1 MYRLDPSMPTS
12 REYARFRNRMVDEQL
27 VKRGINDRR
36 VLDAMRVMPR
46 HLFVPEEFK
55 RQAYE
60 DRPVPIGEGQT
71 ISQPYIVAFMTE
83 RLRLKPHHS
92 VLEIGTG
99 SGYQTAIL
107 CHLSHYVYSVERV
120 SRLADQAGGRI
131 GDLGYNN
138 IEIYVGDGSQGLPD
152 QATFDRIMVTAAV
165 PRLPNVLCTQLDK
178 HGGQMILPIGDEELQ
193 ELTLVTRR
201 GERFSS
207 RTLLRCRFVP
217 LVGRYGFDSD
227 VSGHQQFI

>member
-1 MYRLDPSMPTS
+1 MPSS

-55 RQAYE
+55 RQAYD

-227 VSGHQQFI
+227 VRGHQQFI

>member
-1 MYRLDPSMPTS
+1 MPTS
-12 REYARFRNRMVDEQL
+12 REYARWRNRMVDEQL

-36 VLDAMRVMPR
+36 VLDAMRVIPR
-46 HLFVPEEFK
+46 HAFMQEEFK
-55 RQAYE
+55 PQAYE

-83 RLRLKPHHS
+83 RLRLKPHHT

-138 IEIYVGDGSQGLPD
+138 IEIYVGDGSQGLAD
-152 QATFDRIMVTAAV
+152 QASFDRIMVTAAV
-165 PRLPNVLCTQLDK
+165 PRLPTVLCTQLDK
-178 HGGQMILPIGDEELQ
+178 HGGQMILPIGDEEMQ

-201 GERFSS
+201 GERFNS

-217 LVGRYGFDSD
+217 LIGRYGFDSD
-227 VSGHQQFI
+227 ISDEQHFI

>member
-1 MYRLDPSMPTS
+1 
-12 REYARFRNRMVDEQL
+12 MVDEQL

-46 HLFVPEEFK
+46 HVFLPEEFK
-55 RQAYE
+55 PQAYE
-60 DRPVPIGEGQT
+60 DGPAPIGEGQT

-83 RLRLKPHHS
+83 RLRLKPHHT

-107 CHLSHYVYSVERV
+107 CHLCHYVYSVERV

-165 PRLPNVLCTQLDK
+165 PRLPNVLCGQLDK

-201 GERFSS
+201 GERFAS

-217 LVGRYGFDSD
+217 LIGRFGFDDD
-227 VSGHQQFI
+227 VNSQAFIQ

>member
-1 MYRLDPSMPTS
+1 MPTT
-12 REYARFRNRMVDEQL
+12 REYARWRNRMVDEQL

-46 HLFVPEEFK
+46 HVFVPEEFK
-55 RQAYE
+55 PQAYE

-71 ISQPYIVAFMTE
+71 VSQPYIVAFMTE
-83 RLRLKPHHS
+83 RLRLKPHHT

-99 SGYQTAIL
+99 SGYQTSIL
-107 CHLSHYVYSVERV
+107 CHLSHFVYSVERV

-201 GERFSS
+201 GERFNS

-217 LVGRYGFDSD
+217 LIGRYGFDSD
-227 VSGHQQFI
+227 NGDQQQII

>member
-1 MYRLDPSMPTS
+1 MPTS
-12 REYARFRNRMVDEQL
+12 REYARWRNRMVDEQL

-46 HLFVPEEFK
+46 HVFLPEEFK
-55 RQAYE
+55 PQAYE
-60 DRPVPIGEGQT
+60 DRPAPIGEGQT

-83 RLRLKPHHS
+83 RLRLKPHHT

-107 CHLSHYVYSVERV
+107 CHLCHYVYSVERV

-165 PRLPNVLCTQLDK
+165 PRLPNVLCGQLDK

-201 GERFSS
+201 GERFAS

-217 LVGRYGFDSD
+217 LIGRFGFDDD
-227 VSGHQQFI
+227 VNSQAFIQ

>member
-1 MYRLDPSMPTS
+1 
-12 REYARFRNRMVDEQL
+12 MVDEQL

>member
-1 MYRLDPSMPTS
+1 
-12 REYARFRNRMVDEQL
+12 MVDEQL

-83 RLRLKPHHS
+83 RLRMKPHHS

-120 SRLADQAGGRI
+120 SLLADQAGGRI
-131 GDLGYNN
+131 GDLCYNN

-193 ELTLVTRR
+193 ELTLVARR

-217 LVGRYGFDSD
+217 LIGRYGFDSD
-227 VSGHQQFI
+227 VRGHQQFI

>member
-1 MYRLDPSMPTS
+1 
-12 REYARFRNRMVDEQL
+12 MVDEQL

-46 HLFVPEEFK
+46 HAFVPDEFK
-55 RQAYE
+55 AQAYA
-60 DRPVPIGEGQT
+60 DQPVPIGSGQT
-71 ISQPYIVAFMTE
+71 ISQPYIVAFMSE
-83 RLRLKPHHS
+83 RLRLKPHHT
-92 VLEIGTG
+92 VLEIGAG

-107 CHLSHYVYSVERV
+107 CHLCHFVYSVERI

-152 QATFDRIMVTAAV
+152 QAAFDRIMVTAAV
-165 PRLPNVLCTQLDK
+165 PRLPRVLCSQLDK
-178 HGGQMILPIGDEELQ
+178 QGGQMILPIGDEELQ
-193 ELTLVTRR
+193 ELTLVARR
-201 GERFSS
+201 GDRFTS

-217 LVGRYGFDSD
+217 LIGRYGFDSD
-227 VSGHQQFI
+227 VDSKKFIT

>member
-1 MYRLDPSMPTS
+1 MPTS
-12 REYARFRNRMVDEQL
+12 REYARWRNRMVDEQL

-46 HLFVPEEFK
+46 HVFLPEEFK
-55 RQAYE
+55 PQAYE
-60 DRPVPIGEGQT
+60 DRPAPIGEGQT

-83 RLRLKPHHS
+83 RLRLKPHHT

-107 CHLSHYVYSVERV
+107 CHLCHYVYSVERV

-165 PRLPNVLCTQLDK
+165 PRLPNVLCGQLDK
-178 HGGQMILPIGDEELQ
+178 HGGQMILPIGDEALQ

-201 GERFSS
+201 GERFTS

-217 LVGRYGFDSD
+217 LIGRFGFDDD
-227 VSGHQQFI
+227 VNSQAFIQ

>member
-1 MYRLDPSMPTS
+1 MPTS

>member
-1 MYRLDPSMPTS
+1 MPTS
-12 REYARFRNRMVDEQL
+12 REYARWRNRMVDEQL

-46 HLFVPEEFK
+46 HVFLPEEFK
-55 RQAYE
+55 PQAYE
-60 DRPVPIGEGQT
+60 DRPAPIGEGQT

-83 RLRLKPHHS
+83 RLRLKPHHT

-107 CHLSHYVYSVERV
+107 CHLCHYVYSVERV

-165 PRLPNVLCTQLDK
+165 PRLPNVLCGQLDK
-178 HGGQMILPIGDEELQ
+178 HGGQMILPIGDEEMQ

-201 GERFSS
+201 GERFAS

-217 LVGRYGFDSD
+217 LIGRFGFDDD
-227 VSGHQQFI
+227 VNSQAFIQ

>member
-1 MYRLDPSMPTS
+1 MPTS
-12 REYARFRNRMVDEQL
+12 REYARYRNRMVDEQL

-55 RQAYE
+55 QQAYD

-107 CHLSHYVYSVERV
+107 CHLSHYVYSIERV
-120 SRLADQAGGRI
+120 SWLADQAGGRI

-217 LVGRYGFDSD
+217 LIGRYGFDSD
-227 VSGHQQFI
+227 VRGHQQFI

>member
-1 MYRLDPSMPTS
+1 MLLYRKNLS
-12 REYARFRNRMVDEQL
+12 RR
-27 VKRGINDRR
+27 
-36 VLDAMRVMPR
+36 
-46 HLFVPEEFK
+46 
-55 RQAYE
+55 AYE

-83 RLRLKPHHS
+83 RLRLKPHHT

-120 SRLADQAGGRI
+120 SRLADLAGGRI

-152 QATFDRIMVTAAV
+152 QASYDRIMVTAAV
-165 PRLPNVLCTQLDK
+165 PRLPKVLCGQMDK

-201 GERFSS
+201 DERFST

-217 LVGRYGFDSD
+217 LIGRYGFDSD
-227 VSGHQQFI
+227 IGDEQQIV

>member
-1 MYRLDPSMPTS
+1 MPTS
-12 REYARFRNRMVDEQL
+12 REYARWRNRMIDDQL

-46 HLFVPEEFK
+46 HKFVPEEFK
-55 RQAYE
+55 PQAYE
-60 DRPVPIGEGQT
+60 DRPLPIGEGQT

-83 RLRLKPHHS
+83 RLRLKPHHT

-107 CHLSHYVYSVERV
+107 CHLSHYVFSVERV
-120 SRLADQAGGRI
+120 GRLADQAGERI

-138 IEIYVGDGSQGLPD
+138 IDIHVGDGSQGLPD
-152 QATFDRIMVTAAV
+152 QAMFDRIMVTAAV

-193 ELTLVTRR
+193 ELKLITRR
-201 GERFSS
+201 GGRFTS

-217 LVGRYGFDSD
+217 LIGRYGFDSD
-227 VSGHQQFI
+227 ISGEQQIF

>member
-1 MYRLDPSMPTS
+1 MI
-12 REYARFRNRMVDEQL
+12 DEQL

-165 PRLPNVLCTQLDK
+165 PRLPNVLCAQLDK